1 MSFCLCCSLYRA
13 YRQGIDMEGAKIY
26 ECKSFLNQGAF
37 ILSNLVHTADHHSES
52 EEEEHVE
59 SLFRPPLST
68 VSTMEIVEEDNQKNS
83 LVCNVGSYEWLV
95 EHFKS
100 MQ

>member
-1 MSFCLCCSLYRA
+1 MNVKVCFFFC
-13 YRQGIDMEGAKIY
+13 
-26 ECKSFLNQGAF
+26 AF

-52 EEEEHVE
+52 EEEEHVGPWE
-59 SLFRPPLST
+59 SLFLPPLST